1 MSKFVRADGR
11 VIYTQTTLT
20 KQQKEAIGL
29 LSIGTFLEYFDLM
42 LYVHMAVLLN
52 ELFFPKADPY
62 TTAIYSATAF
72 CATFVFRPIGALIIG
87 WIGDNIGRKATV
99 IITTSMMAISC
110 IIMANLPTYAQI
122 GITAT
127 WIMTICRIAQGMSS
141 MGEIMG
147 SQLYLTE
154 ITKPPKQYPV
164 VALVDAFA
172 AIGSAAALGIASI
185 VTSFELN
192 WRIAFW
198 IGACIAVIGS
208 LARTALRETP
218 EFADAKRRVKKI
230 LENTDTNKKIL
241 EDDPIW
247 QEKTK
252 EKTILALFLM
262 DCSWPLTF
270 YFAFIYCGNIL
281 KNSFGY
287 GGEQVIHH
295 NFLVSIY
302 MIVYMLF
309 ITYLSYKIYPLKILK
324 IKIIITFI
332 FIPFCPYLLDHV
344 ITTPFYLML
353 FQLFFLTF
361 SPSKTPAFP
370 IIFKHF
376 PIFKRF
382 TYSNLSY
389 ALSRAIMYIITSF
402 SIVYL
407 IKYFGNLGVWII
419 MIPVYVGYSYGLYHF
434 EQLEKKAGN
443 YPQKSS
449 LDPVLDVV

>member
-1 MSKFVRADGR
+1 MKNGGEMIEYQQEHRS
-11 VIYTQTTLT
+11 LT
-20 KQQKEAIGL
+20 RKQKEAIGL

-62 TTAIYSATAF
+62 TSAIYSATAF

-147 SQLYLTE
+147 AQLYLTE
-154 ITKPPKQYPV
+154 ITKPPVQYPV
-164 VALVDAFA
+164 VALIDAFG
-172 AIGSAAALGIASI
+172 AIGSATALDIASI

-198 IGACIAVIGS
+198 IGAAIALIGVI
-208 LARTALRETP
+208 ARTALRETP

-230 LENTDTNKKIL
+230 LENTDMNKKIL

-247 QEKTK
+247 QDKPDK
-252 EKTILALFLM
+252 KTIFALFLI

-270 YFAFIYCGNIL
+270 YFAFIHCGNIL
-281 KNSFGY
+281 KNQFGY
-287 GGEQVIHH
+287 KPEEVINH
-295 NFLVSIY
+295 NFLVSIGT
-302 MIVYMLF
+302 IIYMLF
-309 ITYLSYKIYPLKILK
+309 IIYLSYRIYPLKILK
-324 IKIIITFI
+324 VKIIIMLI
-332 FIPFCPYLLDHV
+332 FIPFCPYLLDYG

-353 FQLFFLTF
+353 FQLFILVFG
-361 SPSKTPAFP
+361 PSKTPAFP
-370 IIFKHF
+370 IIFRNF

-382 TYSNLSY
+382 TYSNFSY
-389 ALSRAIMYIITSF
+389 ALSRAIIYIITSF
-402 SIVYL
+402 GIVYF
-407 IKYFGNLGVWII
+407 IKYFGNGGVWIM
-419 MIPVYVGYSYGLYHF
+419 MIPIYVGYSYGLSHF
-434 EQLEKKAGN
+434 KQLEKKAGN
-443 YPQKSS
+443 YP
-449 LDPVLDVV
+449 